1 MNNVTNAIV
10 SRQVSGVSFS
20 MASPEDVRSLSVQQ
34 IKHPYVLDEL
44 GHPIAGGLYDPKLGP
59 FDKNSLCATCS
70 LSYGLCPGHFGH
82 VELVVP
88 VYNIVLFKDLYS
100 LLKAMC
106 LNCCRFR
113 VRLLTIEKT
122 IAKLKLLDAGIVG
135 AVQLVDT
142 ITDDIALKDDER
154 ATVEKAEMVSLNPS
168 IDMIDLALG
177 KLKRFVS
184 KTLDKARDAENREVH
199 SGPFGKWSTNCLVMR
214 KKVVENFMET
224 CMTIKKCENCEH
236 ACRRVR
242 KDGVAKIF
250 LSTESV
256 SKGRQLQQS
265 LPSALSHMFVVRRP
279 LQDGP
284 VMAAQSDEQ
293 ARESSVQNAEMT
305 VFLTVLH
312 VIELMRQLFENE
324 IDLVSL
330 LFSPKT
336 ISRACD
342 YRMFFIEVL
351 PVAPSRFRPLSTMGE
366 EKFENPTNVYLSSI
380 LKTNLRLVE
389 LRSEEVLKQKAAV
402 TTQKDQQPDEIKQN
416 ILESIVQTWI
426 QLQHDVNILI
436 DNTKAINNRG
446 KQLPAGIRQI
456 LEKKEGL
463 FRKHMMGKRV
473 NYAARSVISP
483 DPHLQTCEIGVPEI
497 FAKRLTYPEPVTSFN
512 VKTLRQAVI
521 NGPEVHPGA
530 THIMYEDGTLA
541 SLGSFNYESRV
552 ALANQ
557 LLTPQNVGNP
567 TTHLG
572 DSMIPRTT
580 CYGNKKVLRHLI
592 DDDVVL
598 MNRQPTLHKPSI
610 MAHIV
615 KVLYGEKTLRMH
627 YANCNTYNADFD
639 GDEMNLHFPQNEV
652 ARAEALTICH
662 ADRQYLAPTDGKPLR
677 GLIQDYVVSGVLLTS
692 RDTFLDE
699 DDCQQ
704 LLYGC
709 LPNWHHREWLMLPPA
724 VVRPRRL
731 WTGKQLVSILI
742 YNMTKGLP
750 RLNMHGQS
758 KISAQSW
765 SGTRSHQTEEDTL
778 PDEDYVFFMDGELL
792 SGVLDKNQFGS
803 TAFGLVHACDEL
815 YGSEISGTLLTALGR
830 LFTKYLQF
838 VGFSCRIDDLI
849 LTSECDANRRH
860 HLAEA
865 QQIGHRTLWTFAG
878 LKDHVIPSS
887 DVSSRSHE
895 LTWNSDTTIDPTLV
909 ARAIETKIRNPE
921 ALNLLD
927 SMMKRAMNNITTRV
941 IGTCLPDGQLKQFP
955 SNGMSLMILSGA
967 KGSHVNLSQISCLL
981 GQQELEGHRVPM
993 MISGKTLPSFRPFDL
1008 SARAG
1013 GFIADRFLT
1022 GIGPQEYF
1030 FHCMAGREGLIDTAV
1045 KTARSGYLQRCLVK
1059 HLEGLQVHYD
1069 HTVRDID
1076 GSIVQ
1081 FHYGEDSLDV
1091 TKQKYLYQFDFSAE
1105 NYRALLRK
1113 YRPDD
1118 PLIHSL
1124 DLRKA
1129 PKYARRPLQ
1138 SPRIHDPILSWL
1150 NPSTHL
1156 GAISEKFDQSLR
1168 AYLESHTKDLT
1179 TENMP
1184 KRTISGK
1191 SDTTRL
1197 PDSIPKMIVTSNGH
1211 VNHEL
1216 TPAKY
1221 QALMWFRYLHSL
1233 VDAGECVGLLAAQS
1247 IGEPST
1253 QMTLNT
1259 FHFAGFGAANVTL
1272 GIPRLREII
1281 MTASKTIK
1289 TPMMTLP
1296 LRSDVSEQT
1305 ARLLCNSLNR
1315 VFVSTILK
1323 KARVH
1328 ETWLRIV
1335 STLFIRPERHNDR
1348 SLIRANL
1355 LIPHFSRIPI

>member
-1 MNNVTNAIV
+1 MNTVTNAIV
-10 SRQVSGVSFS
+10 SRQAAGVSFS
-20 MASPEDVRSLSVQQ
+20 MATPEDVRSLSVQQ
-34 IKHPYVLDEL
+34 IEHPYVLDDL

-82 VELVVP
+82 IELVVP
-88 VYNIVLFKDLYS
+88 VYNVVLFRDLYG
-100 LLKAMC
+100 LLKSMC
-106 LNCCRFR
+106 LNCCQFR
-113 VRLLTIEKT
+113 RKSLTIEKT
-122 IAKLKLLDAGIVG
+122 IAKLKLLDAGIIK

-142 ITDDIALKDDER
+142 ITNDISPENDER
-154 ATVEKAEMVSLNPS
+154 LSFGRAEANSHDPPL
-168 IDMIDLALG
+168 DLTDLIIE
-177 KLKRFVS
+177 KLKRSVS
-184 KTLDKARDAENREVH
+184 KALGNARDAEDQETH
-199 SGPFGKWSTNCLVMR
+199 SGSLGNWSTNCLAMR
-214 KKVVENFMET
+214 KRVIEDFMES
-224 CMTIKKCENCEH
+224 CMTTKKCENCEH
-236 ACRRVR
+236 VCRRLR
-242 KDGVAKIF
+242 KDGAAKIF

-256 SKGRQLQQS
+256 SKGKSLRQS
-265 LPSALSHMFVVRRP
+265 LPSALSHMFVVRKP
-279 LQDGP
+279 LGDGP
-284 VMAAQSDEQ
+284 AESVQSLDEQ
-293 ARESSVQNAEMT
+293 AWELREQRTEST

-312 VIELMRQLFENE
+312 VIELIRRLFENE
-324 IDLVSL
+324 IDLISL
-330 LFSPKT
+330 MFSSKT
-336 ISRACD
+336 VPRACD
-342 YRMFFIEVL
+342 YHMFFIEVL
-351 PVAPSRFRPLSTMGE
+351 PVSPTRFRPLSTMGE

-389 LRSEEVLKQKAAV
+389 LRSEQLLKQKATGTA
-402 TTQKDQQPDEIKQN
+402 TQKDLRSDEIKEN

-426 QLQHDVNILI
+426 QLQHDVNTLI
-436 DNTKAINNRG
+436 DNTKAINNRS

-483 DPHLQTCEIGVPEI
+483 DPHLQTCEIGIPEI
-497 FAKRLTYPEPVTSFN
+497 FAKRLTYPEPVTCFN
-512 VKTLRQAVI
+512 VKILRQAVI

-557 LLTPQNVGNP
+557 LLTPQNVSNP
-567 TTHLG
+567 TAHFS
-572 DSMIPRTT
+572 DSMVPRIT

-592 DDDVVL
+592 DGDVVL

-610 MAHIV
+610 MAHMV
-615 KVLYGEKTLRMH
+615 KVLSGEKTLRMH
-627 YANCNTYNADFD
+627 YTNCNTYNADFD
-639 GDEMNLHFPQNEV
+639 GDEMNLHFPQNEI

-724 VVRPRRL
+724 ITHPRRY

-742 YNMTKGLP
+742 YNMTQGLS

-758 KISAQSW
+758 KILAQSW
-765 SGTRSHQTEEDTL
+765 FAHHSLQAKEDTL
-778 PDEDYVFFMDGELL
+778 PDEDYVLFMDGELL

-815 YGSEISGTLLTALGR
+815 YGSEISGMLLTALGR

-849 LTSECDANRRH
+849 LTSECDTNRRH
-860 HLAEA
+860 LLAEA
-865 QQIGHRTLWTFAG
+865 QKIGQRTLWSFAG
-878 LKDHVIPSS
+878 LKDHE
-887 DVSSRSHE
+887 VSG
-895 LTWNSDTTIDPTLV
+895 SDTSFGSRDWTWDSGTIVDPIAVTK
-909 ARAIETKIRNPE
+909 AIETKVRNPE
-921 ALNLLD
+921 VLTVLD
-927 SMMKRAMNNITTRV
+927 SMMKRAMNNMTTRV
-941 IGTCLPDGQLKQFP
+941 IGACLPDGQLKKFP

-981 GQQELEGHRVPM
+981 GQQELEGRRVPM

-1013 GFIADRFLT
+1013 GFVAGRFLT

-1113 YRPDD
+1113 YHPDD
-1118 PLIHSL
+1118 PLIHHL

-1129 PKYARRPLQ
+1129 SKYAKKSLQ
-1138 SPRIHDPILSWL
+1138 SPGMYGPVLSLL
-1150 NPSTHL
+1150 NPSIHL

-1168 AYLESHTKDLT
+1168 GYLESHSKDPT
-1179 TENMP
+1179 NENMAN
-1184 KRTISGK
+1184 RATFEK
-1191 SDTTRL
+1191 SETARFS
-1197 PDSIPKMIVTSNGH
+1197 DSTSKVIVTSNGH
-1211 VNHEL
+1211 VNPEL

-1281 MTASKTIK
+1281 MTASKTIR

-1296 LRSDVSEQT
+1296 LLSDVSEQT
-1305 ARLLCNSLNR
+1305 ARHLCNSLNR
-1315 VFVSTILK
+1315 ILVSTILK
-1323 KARVH
+1323 KAQVR

-1335 STLFIRPERHNDR
+1335 VSALLLRFERHKNR
-1348 SLIRANL
+1348 
-1355 LIPHFSRIPI
+1355 